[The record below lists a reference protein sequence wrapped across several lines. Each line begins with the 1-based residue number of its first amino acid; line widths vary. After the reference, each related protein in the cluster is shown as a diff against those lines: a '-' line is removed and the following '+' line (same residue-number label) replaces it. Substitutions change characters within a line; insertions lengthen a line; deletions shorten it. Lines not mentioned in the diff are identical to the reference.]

1 MYKLL
6 IVDNKGN
13 ISNELFEVFCNM
25 KHLDLDIYKAYS
37 GEEAMEWLR
46 RTKIDIVITDIR
58 MPKMDGIQL
67 LNAIYKNWPQC
78 RSYCRI
84 VTNLN
89 ISITQYNITVLD
101 MNECKN
107 DLDIFE
113 SYFKH
118 TK

>member
-78 RSYCRI
+78 KVI
-84 VTNLN
+84 VLSDCDQFEYIYNTV
-89 ISITQYNITVLD
+89 QYNCTRY
-101 MNECKN
+101 E
-107 DLDIFE
+107 
-113 SYFKH
+113 
-118 TK
+118 